1 MLIGLRIVAVAAV
14 LLVGALLVFLQTR
27 RDATIGFILRW
38 GVPVMMGIAYLT
50 LALTSGMD
58 ATGVAWLS
66 IGFAFVL
73 VVWWV
78 MRYLLTSAALV
89 RALAVGE
96 VERILELADVQ
107 IRQRSGRSR
116 LPYEAA
122 RAFALEIG
130 GDFAGALAIVEGLPS
145 DQLGKH
151 EALVRQVAGT
161 RIAALVELGR
171 PADARATLDA
181 TWPSPSQV
189 LPPARMVERALATG
203 RIHYAE
209 GDHAAA
215 RTELDKVVA
224 MILATSLQRATAH
237 VYLAR
242 IARAAAEPDAA
253 RKHEAEVAR
262 FAPATSW
269 LRPEPQNARDTA
281 NPT

>member
-1 MLIGLRIVAVAAV
+1 MLTGFRILAVAAV
-14 LLVGALLVFLQTR
+14 LLVGVLLVFLQTR

-38 GVPVMMGIAYLT
+38 GVPLMMGIAYIT

-78 MRYLLTSAALV
+78 MRYLMTSAALV

-96 VERILELADVQ
+96 VERILELAAVQ
-107 IRQRSGRSR
+107 IRQRSGKSR

-130 GDFAGALAIVEGLPS
+130 GDFAGALDIVDAMAA
-145 DQLGKH
+145 DQLANQ
-151 EALVRQVAGT
+151 EALARQVAGT

-171 PADARATLDA
+171 PADARVTLVA
-181 TWPSPSQV
+181 TWPSSTAV

-203 RIHYAE
+203 RILYAE
-209 GDHAAA
+209 GDHDAAI
-215 RTELDKVVA
+215 RELDKVVA
-224 MILATSLQRATAH
+224 MILATPLQRATAH
-237 VYLAR
+237 AYLAR
-242 IARAAAEPDAA
+242 IARAAAEPATA
-253 RKHEAEVAR
+253 HKHDAEVAR
-262 FAPATSW
+262 FAPPASW
-269 LRPEPQNARDTA
+269 LRPV
-281 NPT
+281 